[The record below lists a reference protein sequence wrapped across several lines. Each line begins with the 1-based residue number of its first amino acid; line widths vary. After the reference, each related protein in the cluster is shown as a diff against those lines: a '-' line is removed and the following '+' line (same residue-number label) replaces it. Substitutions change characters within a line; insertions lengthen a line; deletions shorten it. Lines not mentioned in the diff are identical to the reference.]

1 MAPNYPEWTVGD
13 RLRKAR
19 RSTGMSQRDFA
30 AKLRVRELTYAAWES
45 DRNHVPPVKLLRIAR
60 KIRTLTGIPVDWF
73 LSLERQ
79 PGAITTPSGTAA
91 KVDVELI
98 STSAG

>member
-30 AKLRVRELTYAAWES
+30 ARLGVREMTYANWES
-45 DRNHVPPVKLLRIAR
+45 DYRHPTDLAVIAR

-79 PGAITTPSGTAA
+79 PGAITTPSGTDA